1 MNIRNSVLKTAF
13 ALAAFALPFV
23 SLAATGNIYEIR
35 PVDADGNA
43 IAAPTANLN
52 PGEVVRFAVRLMKN
66 DLSGERF
73 GLVYCGVGDKDVAWY
88 SNRPKIGIYVS
99 GELRSAELESV
110 KARNEIF
117 TDLIFTYRVRPGDF
131 ALPIR
136 LAGSDGSM
144 LTPNSTTSGYHL
156 DFRTVS
162 SPEWDVRIGG
172 VSTGAQAIFQY
183 GTPISGVTSPESD
196 GRRADYDLSACN
208 FNVQTIDFDTA
219 WEDAATKT
227 VWRTV
232 HQGSSEID
240 NGGDIPSLQALS
252 LPTNNAYSLYLWS
265 EDESVFRLPAGTDCI
280 QRDIHVTSSTTEK
293 RWVREIKVMSGKMS
307 YTFDLEGVTQGTA
320 SANLVLSPFP
330 DYNYSD
336 GTSYK
341 LSDYVTVPVKCSEPS
356 ERAVTV
362 APTDRT
368 VTATS
373 AYTHYVTELKVTF
386 NQVFT
391 EDVEI
396 EIEPS
401 IQDAACPYKWWDY
414 IRFSDAT
421 DEDVT
426 LQTNPGTNPTVTIR
440 AGATSSST
448 RLYIYALRSDEW
460 VNDLSNHILFTPKT
474 TNANALKPVADGG
487 IKGWDTVAGAGLNIN
502 AQNPSIDSMFDGTDA
517 STAIADTAQPLQIVV
532 SDTYADMTC
541 TNGGYEIWI
550 VRDKNGRDTKPVK
563 LDGLYLPGKGGV
575 LFLTNTTDVLPTVT
589 YTAEKTVYS
598 SYIYVKSPISGNESA
613 NHDFTMTVS
622 APDRVVTTI
631 LSASEYYTG
640 EAEFAEG
647 ETVQLKIAL
656 QDESGN
662 PVRNSQGE
670 IYAYIK
676 GDSDGDTEAI
686 DCTWKAVA
694 GGVGKK
700 LGAYSDSV
708 SSGCTLVLTDGDGS
722 KLGKFLS
729 YSIVFL
735 KSSTW
740 TDDATQVVSVYKS
753 SAPVTFT
760 VHNVMPSVEFVS
772 INDGTYEVSTAGA
785 TVGPFPINVA
795 QKFAV
800 SVIEP
805 GEVDKAATND
815 AAFRVRWRI
824 TDPDGS
830 PNTPIVVEGNPD
842 ETSTNYVFR
851 SAGIYTVDVDLGDK
865 DMAGKYGN
873 GTLNS
878 KFSFKVS
885 VIDQPS
891 ITLEHNG
898 IYNETESVEA
908 GGEAQVTVKLGL
920 NACDFDMYVKLLLAP
935 NATGAE
941 APGLFQ
947 LQTSANVT
955 TNGTESFNGE
965 DYDSYTIRFP
975 RRVTEMPIFVQSLDG
990 TLNSRTTGFKAV
1002 LTNLTETV
1010 VPNSGGKRA
1019 CDYYL
1024 GVAPSAI
1031 KVYNV
1036 EPVLDMI
1043 YPEPGTNAIKVAIG
1057 QVDEALTWSFT
1068 DVVNDFTRGM
1078 KVEFKGGGGWGPNI
1092 YSNSMDAAAAGA
1104 AGFKPTFSSSGAG
1117 QTVRLIITDPDGQT
1131 ATATWTYDVEASKS
1145 MKLVAHGPATGYGAS
1160 KGDRY
1165 NTKASGRGEGRVW
1178 AASKSAIPVNN
1189 WSSTV
1194 NCGLEKTF
1202 DVFGYGYKVGD
1213 IDDGTAA
1220 NLHYPDGRTG
1230 YYVSRDTAINTSGNS
1245 LGLGES
1251 GYKYNARKDEFG
1263 NPVDSFL
1270 YTWLVIT
1277 SSGDAGSTVTDAYL
1291 NDTTAPE
1298 MSEANDSGRLVTL
1311 PTDEDEEGGY
1321 ALTQLEAV
1329 FSIEKYASDNM
1340 GDINQDGIPDLYA
1353 KKYGMGV
1360 YDPNSGAVTGDDLLS
1375 LLSFNDD
1382 EDYLPDGSKFTAA
1395 LEIRGYG
1402 YGLNDAPERV
1412 GLLGVKPDRVYT
1424 DPDAD
1429 TKSTLSKV
1437 EYLAWLEYA
1446 QALGIDAT
1454 LATNWN
1460 LWSPECPS
1468 DPTLEDTDEDGFPD
1482 GFEYYHWYR
1491 ATVGYLEVRALN
1503 GTLVTNHL
1511 YETGRRFDARNPG
1524 AGTVITSAEI
1534 ARLMNPRLPG
1544 GSADEAAAR
1553 DSDND
1558 GLTDLEE
1565 LALGTNPFDFD
1576 TDGDGLPDGFEV
1588 MVSKTDPLKYAT
1600 DNVTCDAERNF
1611 DGDHMAYTSI
1621 YRSSGEPYCD
1631 EYVLLATEKRS
1642 PEDLEYPVSFA
1653 IATPDGDTDGVQWY
1667 VVADT
1672 DLVTVSE
1679 TTVTED
1685 IVTCEAY
1692 DGTGLWT
1699 DGASWVKV
1707 AIRAAALPAVDA
1719 GTIGG
1724 VAVSRLY
1731 ADIAATEAFA
1741 YSDDTGAVVRG
1752 LPKRLAKGT
1761 LVRNAATATEYVERQ
1776 LAGAIAE
1783 ERCNAAWVYGNAA
1796 VGVGTDETAHFGELV
1811 VARHEAVAAGAVVVA
1826 EPLDTRKIAYIHS
1839 YVYQQFG
1846 FDPRTAW
1853 KSETPLAARWGTATK
1868 DGDGALLTDKFLAGT
1883 GYAGVST
1890 RTRPYTTYDEFLL
1903 MSYYLN
1909 SGCID
1914 ASDVEP
1920 TKDRPWRTIFSLYT
1934 TNTRGPNEPQV
1945 EASGSSSVS
1954 SNATVSAFSD
1964 TNGADTDGD
1973 GVPDGWELYVM
1984 SGPKEVR
1991 QSLLGE
1997 ARVFRI
2003 LGPDAPM
2010 SPTTPKAAS
2019 QNDTDTLM
2027 DKDGLNEWR
2036 EFAGTDSCA
2045 AYTNVSTTVV
2055 RPAADA
2061 NWLNKFFPTDP
2072 WNKDT
2077 DGDGLKDGDEGGA
2090 FVYGTPA
2097 DGLVNGRFLTSI
2109 PGGGLNPCSVDTDLD
2124 GLPDG
2129 WEAQFAGKTLANPD
2143 DYADFDGLY
2152 AKDAGGA
2159 DVGNCLVGYVDGMD
2173 GTVADATTSPVVK
2186 EISVGSA
2193 SSNTISRTIS
2203 RTYYGSPAA
2212 SLVNRDYDHDGLENW
2227 QEYLVGA
2234 MRCWRY
2240 DDPFTRWDYIPSE
2253 LYWTT
2258 NDLGEASFEPNLAAL
2273 ACADMDE
2280 FWYKTLVDKTSPLYN
2295 PWLVTDQASGAPY
2308 FSRVTNAWDCAYREA
2323 VSGERLGGAYYIFKD
2338 RCGDTMIA
2346 DLWSPT
2352 IMEKMGYTKMAAA
2365 PTKYISCDPTKADT
2379 DQDGMD
2385 DYYEL
2390 FHGLNPL
2397 LGQSGVR
2404 IEDGCP
2410 CDIVY
2415 DAWYGDNTMQ
2425 KQTAESNVWTK
2436 NPPKAPRGA
2445 MDFEVFPW
2453 LAGAAD
2459 ADPDGDDIRN
2469 QVEALMPE
2477 VGTTTWL
2484 HTDPTPLWMTDST
2497 YSNSLVRMF
2506 WRLPTRKYVAN
2517 LGGASFKK
2525 DGVEYFFRDFDCY
2538 VRAKDQ
2544 SGDLFL
2550 FTAFLPDPWYMAQT
2564 GEENWIFSFEEN
2576 EGYDTDHDGLSD
2588 YAEKEGKFRR
2598 GGSDP
2603 QDSDSPVRRQ
2613 AMYFQGP
2620 AKPSLLQ
2627 SMPQVPEMHPVGAR
2641 AYPDDMSF
2649 LQYTVECW
2657 VCPDTVADD
2666 ATILE
2671 RVIWSSPSNVGDEEF
2686 LRRNFQLAIRGGR
2699 WYTCFDPNGT
2709 VANNQVEV
2717 VSPTEAVAGVWTHLA
2732 ATYDGRD
2739 LVLYVNGN
2747 AVGSKT
2753 SGLQPEYGSSAICVR
2768 SESQAYWFDREY
2780 AYKALLVGA
2789 SAKGRGDLGG
2799 NYFWHLNVL
2808 NAVGF
2813 SRYKNFYTGYVDEI
2827 RVWDGARTIDEIR
2840 ATMKTRYT
2848 SALAQ
2853 ENRNAFYADWVAGK
2867 HRYAKDASGN
2877 DYDVT
2882 PELRYHYSFDSLFG
2896 GVDAA
2901 SVAKEPHGFGDT
2913 GAKAPVSRPE
2923 GYEIPWW
2930 KTVLAGS
2937 GPFAGYGSVYDSPAW
2952 VSWVPNTVAHLPRF
2966 DGTTLDSVYWSE
2978 DFKGA
2983 LQGVYSFAR
2992 TAEPVSRWTQMT
3004 LNRIDTT
3011 AAYQTTASRH
3021 RLVNDLGDSSRFH
3034 LLYEFTGRHLNQMG
3048 DDLLPLGGAYA
3059 KYCDAT
3065 VGFWDEQGASSV
3077 WEISGPDSDNDGL
3090 PNWWEDYA
3098 DQNYRRADMPS
3109 SEFISWDTIVDYD
3122 GLLITAGEAYL
3133 RDLAKGSHRD
3143 GAGNAVIGSDDYRQ
3157 TADADRLGLP
3167 DWWTELYGIKGESA
3181 LDDHDHDGLPNYV
3194 EYLLSEVFKF
3204 AGKVFDPTRAD
3215 SVNPGVPDYFFQVGD
3230 LYVGEIFTDHDLVDD
3245 SWEALYSD
3253 DFASRLKYDPYAD
3266 ADGDGWS
3273 NRSEN
3278 RYAKQVMPIIADQQ
3292 SHYVGSDE
3300 LVADYPI
3307 PTIALTVNYTGS
3319 QKIEGVPFVVQM
3331 TTASTFENDMDAT
3344 FIIGSSSGDTTA
3356 GSGTASSSTA
3366 TVYTH
3371 SLGRW
3376 SNRHAIGTLAPGY
3389 VNKDSVK
3396 LEFCHDPSGT
3406 TVSWRLYTVTAG
3418 SQKVTVKRGTLAE
3431 FTADQ
3436 QKYGE
3441 ENVSLISTSSDY
3453 SELQDLELWRAEDGK
3468 TATWIHVPSKLELG
3482 TIDLTSGAFDI
3493 DLGVFANTYTINA
3506 TNTADYVSLEDQ
3518 TFRIAYTV
3526 NEAVGLPRKLFLGK
3540 ATTGHVREGLNT
3552 IIAFAD
3558 LDGDGAY
3565 TAGEPYGCV
3574 AGVDVS
3580 WKGTSADIML
3590 TDTTPIF
3597 TRVDPIKGLDDRSAL
3612 YGTESGNY
3620 TNFVSES
3627 KPSGGVYDRIRVV
3640 RHMLIGT
3647 TGQAYVSSVGD
3658 GERRVLLDQH
3668 VNAAVNPWISE
3679 ADFLAKGALD
3689 VDWETLYDDIV
3700 SKISNGEIPS
3710 ASNPSQT
3717 YRIGELIGVVYRIV
3731 IGNEDVNSGSGDSN
3745 ISQVMPVR
3753 WFDSVRNLPVP
3764 QQTAEGNGVIL
3775 VGRPTFSWT
3784 MPYNANGYTAF
3795 KVSVTNETGTFKW
3808 TSDYLRMPAADA
3820 NGVYTW
3826 AAPLFVG
3833 DTPTGATGVF
3843 ENGQT
3848 YAWSVSA
3855 YNAKYKDDAFVD
3867 GGTFLMGVQTNGY
3880 ETGTI
3885 PASVRYYGPSAV
3897 TNGAVVRVRAY
3908 TSPDFTGAPVGGACV
3923 TATDADGVNCRLLGL
3938 PKGTYYLQAFV
3949 DSNGNGVW
3957 DKWESMGYL
3966 CARDGSTADSLNPV
3980 SVTFGDRF
3988 GLGEAVTIYIEDADT
4003 DGDNLP
4009 DAWEYV
4015 MATDAA
4021 RKDGSFLKAR
4031 GVAELDQTGAGELW
4045 VNNTLVHSLL
4055 TEVNDNKL
4063 PSAGLMAQGVLNAFR
4078 SSASFASLALGTPAN
4093 LAVDPATGALSVDP
4107 VFADGT
4113 LVISGLAFDTA
4124 AGEVALTVSGEL
4136 AASEAASSIYRV
4148 AVGSTVTVK
4157 VLHTATLA
4165 ANWQT
4170 VATEKVT
4177 ISGDTVKSGVIRVKM
4192 PDVEATGGFYKVEIE
4207 Q

>member
-13 ALAAFALPFV
+13 ALAALALPSV
-23 SLAATGNIYEIR
+23 SPAVTGNIYEIR
-35 PVDADGNA
+35 PINADGTVA
-43 IAAPTANLN
+43 DAPTKNLN
-52 PGEVVRFAVRLMKN
+52 PGEVARFTVRLLKN
-66 DLSGERF
+66 EIGGEAF
-73 GLVYCGVGDKDVAWY
+73 GLVYVGLGSEAVAWTT
-88 SNRPKIGIYVS
+88 SRPKIGIWVS
-99 GELRSAELESV
+99 GELRFAELESV
-110 KARNEIF
+110 KRRDENL
-117 TDLIFTYRVRPGDF
+117 TDLIFAYQVRPGDF

-136 LAGSDGSM
+136 LAGADGAM
-144 LTPNSTTSGYHL
+144 LTPNSSGSEYYL
-156 DFRTVS
+156 DFRQAAV
-162 SPEWDVRIGG
+162 PDWDIRIGG
-172 VSTGAQAIFQY
+172 VAGGAPANFMYGRPITPMAPD
-183 GTPISGVTSPESD
+183 GTPKT
-196 GRRADYDLSACN
+196 DYDLSLCN
-208 FNVQTIDFDTA
+208 FNVKTVDFDAA

-240 NGGDIPSLQALS
+240 NGGDLPSLQALS

-265 EDESVFRLPAGTDCI
+265 EDEAAFRMPAGADCV
-280 QRDIHVTSSTTEK
+280 QRDVHVTASTTEK

-307 YTFDLEGVTQGTA
+307 YAFDLEGVTQGTT
-320 SANLVLSPFP
+320 ANLVLSAFP
-330 DYNYSD
+330 DFNYSK
-336 GTSYK
+336 GTSAR

-356 ERAVTV
+356 ERAVSV
-362 APTDRT
+362 APADRT

-396 EIEPS
+396 EIVPS
-401 IQDAACPYKWWDY
+401 IQDPVCPYKWWDY

-426 LQTNPGTNPTVTIR
+426 LQANPDKNPKVTIR

-460 VNDLSNHILFTPKT
+460 VNDLSNHVLFTPKT

-487 IKGWDTVAGAGLNIN
+487 IKGWGDFGAGLNIN
-502 AQNPSIDSMFDGTDA
+502 AQNPSIDSMFDGTDK
-517 STAIADTAQPLQIVV
+517 STAIADTAAPLRIVV

-541 TNGGYEIWI
+541 TNGGYEVWI
-550 VRDKNGRDTKPVK
+550 VRDKNGRDTTPVK
-563 LDGLYLPGKGGV
+563 LEGLYLPGKGG
-575 LFLTNTTDVLPTVT
+575 LLYLTNTTDVLPTVT
-589 YTAEKTVYS
+589 YTAEKTAYS

-631 LSASEYYTG
+631 LSSSEYYTG

-656 QDESGN
+656 QDEAGN
-662 PVRNSQGE
+662 PVRNSQGD
-670 IYAYIK
+670 IWAYIK
-676 GDSDGDTEAI
+676 GDTDDDTDAI
-686 DCTWKAVA
+686 YCTWKAAA
-694 GGVGKK
+694 GGKGKK
-700 LGAYSDSV
+700 LGAYADSV
-708 SSGCTLVLTDGDGS
+708 SSGCTLELQDGDGS

-729 YSIVFL
+729 YSIVL
-735 KSSTW
+735 LTEDTW
-740 TDDATQVVSVYKS
+740 TDDASKVVSAYKS

-760 VHNVMPSVEFVS
+760 VHNVIPSVETVS
-772 INDGTYEVSTAGA
+772 VNDGNYEVREAGA

-800 SVIEP
+800 LVNEP
-805 GEVDKAATND
+805 GELDKTATSND
-815 AAFRVRWRI
+815 AFRVRWRI
-824 TDPDGS
+824 VDPYGS
-830 PNTPIVVEGNPD
+830 PETLIVPGNPD
-842 ETSTNYVFR
+842 KTTTNYTFAA
-851 SAGIYTVDVDLGDK
+851 AGVYTIDVDLSDK
-865 DMAGKYGN
+865 DMANRYGN

-878 KFSFKVS
+878 KFSFKVR
-885 VIDQPS
+885 VIDQPA

-898 IYNETESVEA
+898 PYNETESVEA

-935 NATGAE
+935 NATGSA
-941 APGLFQ
+941 APGLFK
-947 LQTSANVT
+947 LQEGGNVT
-955 TNGTESFNGE
+955 ANGTETFGGE
-965 DYDSYTIRFP
+965 AYESYTIRFP
-975 RRVTEMPIFVQSLDG
+975 RRTTEMPIFVQSMDG
-990 TLNSRTTGFKAV
+990 TLDSRTTGFKAV

-1036 EPVLDMI
+1036 APVLDESVDV
-1043 YPEPGTNAIKVAIG
+1043 YPVPGTNAIKVAIG

-1068 DVVNDFTRGM
+1068 DVANDFTRGM
-1078 KVEFKGGGGWGPNI
+1078 KVEFKGGGGWGPKTYDNLA
-1092 YSNSMDAAAAGA
+1092 DALAAGA
-1104 AGFKPTFSSSGAG
+1104 VGFKPTFSSSGPG
-1117 QTVRLIITDPDGQT
+1117 QTVRLIITDPDNGV
-1131 ATATWTYDVEASKS
+1131 ASVTWTYDVEASKS
-1145 MKLVAHGPATGYGAS
+1145 MKLAAHGPATGYGAA

-1165 NTKASGRGEGRVW
+1165 GTKASGLGEGRVW
-1178 AASKSAIPVNN
+1178 AASKSAIPVSS
-1189 WSSTV
+1189 WISTV

-1202 DVFGYGYKVGD
+1202 AVYGYGYKVGD
-1213 IDDGTAA
+1213 IDDGRAA

-1230 YYVSRDTAINTSGNS
+1230 YYPTRDTPINASGGS
-1245 LGLGES
+1245 LGVGETA
-1251 GYKYNARKDEFG
+1251 YRYDARKDDFG

-1277 SSGDAGSTVTDAYL
+1277 SSGDAGSTVTDIYL
-1291 NDTTAPE
+1291 NETTAPE
-1298 MSEANDSGRLVTL
+1298 MSEANDSGRPVSL

-1329 FSIEKYASDNM
+1329 FSVEKYASDNM

-1353 KKYGMGV
+1353 KKYGFGV
-1360 YDPNSGAVTGDDLLS
+1360 YDPNTGVVTGDDLLS
-1375 LLSFNDD
+1375 LSAFNDD
-1382 EDYLPDGSKFTAA
+1382 EDYLPDGSKFTAQ

-1402 YGLNDAPERV
+1402 HGLNDAPSRV
-1412 GLLGVKPDRVYT
+1412 GLLGVKPDRVYA

-1429 TKSTLSKV
+1429 AKSTLSKV
-1437 EYLAWLEYA
+1437 EYLAWREYA
-1446 QALGIDAT
+1446 EALGIDPT
-1454 LATNWN
+1454 LAANWS

-1468 DPTLEDTDEDGFPD
+1468 DPTMEDTDEDGFPD

-1565 LALGTNPFDFD
+1565 FALGTNPFDFD
-1576 TDGDGLPDGFEV
+1576 SDGDGLPDGFEV

-1600 DNVTCDAERNF
+1600 DDVTCDAERNF

-1621 YRSSGEPYCD
+1621 YRSGGEPYCD
-1631 EYVLLATEKRS
+1631 EYVLRKTENR
-1642 PEDLEYPVSFA
+1642 PTDDLEYPVSFA
-1653 IATPDGDTDGVQWY
+1653 IAAPDGDTDGVQWY
-1667 VVADT
+1667 VVADAS
-1672 DLVTVSE
+1672 LATVSE

-1692 DGTGLWT
+1692 DGTGLWA

-1707 AIRAAALPAVDA
+1707 AIRRTALPAVDA

-1724 VAVSRLY
+1724 VAVSRLHS
-1731 ADIAATEAFA
+1731 DIAATEAFVCA
-1741 YSDDTGAVVRG
+1741 DVDGAVVRG

-1761 LVRNAATATEYVERQ
+1761 LVRNAATATDYVERR
-1776 LAGAIAE
+1776 LAAAIAE

-1796 VGVGTDETAHFGELV
+1796 VGVGTDATARFGELA

-1826 EPLDTRKIAYIHS
+1826 EPLDTRKIAYVHS

-1909 SGCID
+1909 GGCID

-1920 TKDRPWRTIFSLYT
+1920 TKNRPWRTIFSLYT

-2129 WEAQFAGKTLANPD
+2129 WENQFKGKTLANPD
-2143 DYADFDGLY
+2143 DIGFDGLALY
-2152 AKDAGGA
+2152 ATDAGGN
-2159 DVGNCLVGYVDGMD
+2159 DVGNFLVGYVDGMD

-2280 FWYKTLVDKTSPLYN
+2280 FWHKTLVDKTSPLYN

-2308 FSRVTNAWDCAYREA
+2308 FSRVTNAWDCAYRDA
-2323 VSGERLGGAYYIFKD
+2323 TDGERAGGAYYIFKD
-2338 RCGDTMIA
+2338 RFGDTMVE
-2346 DLWSPT
+2346 DLWTPA
-2352 IMEKMGYTKMAAA
+2352 IMEKMGYAKMQAA
-2365 PTKYISCDPTKADT
+2365 PAKYISCDPTKADT

-2397 LGQSGVR
+2397 LGQSGAR
-2404 IEDGCP
+2404 IEDGGP

-2425 KQTAESNVWTK
+2425 KQTADDNVWTR

-2506 WRLPTRKYVAN
+2506 WRMPIRQYAAN
-2517 LGGASFKK
+2517 LGAASFKK

-2538 VRAKDQ
+2538 TRAKVAGRDV
-2544 SGDLFL
+2544 FL
-2550 FTAFLPDPWYMAQT
+2550 FTPFTADAWYAAQV
-2564 GEENWIFSFEEN
+2564 GAPNWIFSFEEN

-2620 AKPSLLQ
+2620 SKPSLLQ
-2627 SMPQVPEMHPVGAR
+2627 SMPQVPEMHPIGTR

-2657 VCPDTVADD
+2657 VCPDTVAGD
-2666 ATILE
+2666 ATVLE

-2717 VSPTEAVAGVWTHLA
+2717 ASPTEAVAGVWTHLA

-2789 SAKGRGDLGG
+2789 SAKGRGDLGA
-2799 NYFWHLNVL
+2799 NYCWHLNVL

-2813 SRYKNFYTGYVDEI
+2813 SCYKSFYAGYVDEI
-2827 RVWDGARTIDEIR
+2827 RIWDGARTIDEIR
-2840 ATMKTRYT
+2840 QTMRTRYT

-2853 ENRNAFYADWVAGK
+2853 ENRNAFYADWARGK
-2867 HRYAKDASGN
+2867 RRYAKDASGN
-2877 DYDVT
+2877 DYAVT

-2896 GVDAA
+2896 GVDAS
-2901 SVAKEPHGFGDT
+2901 SVARVPHGFGDT
-2913 GAKAPVSRPE
+2913 GAKAPVSRPD

-2983 LQGVYSFAR
+2983 RQGVYSFAR

-3004 LNRIDTT
+3004 LNRIDTP

-3065 VGFWDEQGASSV
+3065 VGLWDGQGASSV

-3090 PNWWEDYA
+3090 PDWWWEYA
-3098 DQNYRRADMPS
+3098 EENYRRDDMPS
-3109 SEFISWDTIVDYD
+3109 GEFITWDTIVDYD
-3122 GLLITAGEAYL
+3122 GLRITAGEAYL

-3215 SVNPGVPDYFFQVGD
+3215 SVQPGVPDYFFKVGD

-3253 DFASRLKYDPYAD
+3253 DFASRLKYDPHAD
-3266 ADGDGWS
+3266 ADEDGWS
-3273 NRSEN
+3273 NRSEA
-3278 RYAKQVMPIIADQQ
+3278 RYAKQVMPIIADRQ

-3300 LVADYPI
+3300 LVADCPI
-3307 PTIALTVNYTGS
+3307 PTIALTLRYSGS
-3319 QKIEGVPFVVQM
+3319 RSEMVEKAPLVVQM
-3331 TTASTFENDMDAT
+3331 TTSGTFENGMDAT
-3344 FIIGSSSGDTTA
+3344 FSIGSSSGDTTT
-3356 GSGTASSSTA
+3356 GSGSAAATA
-3366 TVYTH
+3366 TYTH
-3371 SLGRW
+3371 ALGKW
-3376 SNRHAIGTLAPGY
+3376 SNRHAIGTLTPGY

-3396 LEFCHDPSGT
+3396 LEFCHDPSGS
-3406 TVSWRLYTVTAG
+3406 TVSWRLYTGTG
-3418 SQKVTVKRGTLAE
+3418 DSQKVAVKRGTLAA

-3441 ENVSLISTSSDY
+3441 ENVSLISRSSEY
-3453 SELQDLELWRAEDGK
+3453 AELEGLELWRSEDGK
-3468 TATWIHVPSKLELG
+3468 TATWRHVPSSTDLG

-3493 DLGVFANTYTINA
+3493 DLGVFANAYTINA
-3506 TNTADYVSLEDQ
+3506 TNAADYVSLEDQ
-3518 TFRIAYTV
+3518 TFRIAYSV
-3526 NEAVGLPRKLFLGK
+3526 NPAVGLPRKLFLGK

-3552 IIAFAD
+3552 VIAFAD

-3574 AGVDVS
+3574 TGVDVS
-3580 WKGTSADIML
+3580 WKGTSAELTL
-3590 TDTTPIF
+3590 TDTTPVF
-3597 TRVDPIKGLDDRSAL
+3597 TRVDPIKGLDDRTAL

-3620 TNFVSES
+3620 TNITTEAT
-3627 KPSGGVYDRIRVV
+3627 PSGGAYDRIRVV
-3640 RHMLIGT
+3640 RHLLIGT
-3647 TGQAYVSSVGD
+3647 TGQALVSSVGN

-3668 VNAAVNPWISE
+3668 VHATVNPWITE
-3679 ADFLAKGALD
+3679 ADFLADGSLD
-3689 VDWETLYDDIV
+3689 VDWETLYDEVV
-3700 SKISNGEIPS
+3700 SKIRNGEIPS
-3710 ASNPSQT
+3710 ATNPSQS
-3717 YRIGELIGVVYRIV
+3717 YRIGDLVGVAYRIV
-3731 IGNEDVNSGSGDSN
+3731 IGNEDVNSGSADSN
-3745 ISQVMPVR
+3745 LSKVMPVR
-3753 WFDSVRNLPVP
+3753 WFDDVRNLPVP

-3795 KVSVTNETGTFKW
+3795 KVKVTSADGAFKW
-3808 TSDYLRMPAADA
+3808 TSDFQRMPSADA

-3826 AAPLFVG
+3826 AAPLFAG
-3833 DTPTGATGVF
+3833 DRPAGATGVF
-3843 ENGQT
+3843 ANGQT

-3880 ETGTI
+3880 ETGTVQ
-3885 PASVRYYGPSAV
+3885 ASVRYCGPSAV
-3897 TNGAVVRVRAY
+3897 TNDANALIRVRAY
-3908 TSPDFTGAPVGGACV
+3908 TSPDFTGAPAGGGFVDKSV
-3923 TATDADGVNCRLLGL
+3923 TDGVNCRLLGL
-3938 PKGTYYLQAFV
+3938 PKGTYYLQAFI

-4021 RKDGSFLKAR
+4021 RKDGSFLKTR
-4031 GVAELDQTGAGELW
+4031 GVTELEQTGVGELW
-4045 VNNTLVHSLL
+4045 VNNALAKRLL
-4055 TEVNDNKL
+4055 TEVNANRL

-4113 LVISGLAFDTA
+4113 LSISGLAFDAA

-4136 AASEAASSIYRV
+4136 ALPEASSSIYRV
-4148 AVGSTVTVK
+4148 TVGSTVTVK

-4177 ISGDTVKSGVIRVKM
+4177 ISGDTVKSGVIRVKT
-4192 PDVEATGGFYKVEIE
+4192 DVNATGGFYKVEIE

>member
-13 ALAAFALPFV
+13 ALTALALPSV
-23 SLAATGNIYEIR
+23 SPAVTGNIYEIR
-35 PVDADGNA
+35 PINADGTVA
-43 IAAPTANLN
+43 DAPTKNLN
-52 PGEVVRFAVRLMKN
+52 PGEVARFTVRLLKN
-66 DLSGERF
+66 EIGGEAF
-73 GLVYCGVGDKDVAWY
+73 GLVYVGLGSEAVAWTT
-88 SNRPKIGIYVS
+88 SRPKIGIWVS
-99 GELRSAELESV
+99 GELRFAELESV
-110 KARNEIF
+110 KRRDENL
-117 TDLIFTYRVRPGDF
+117 TDLIFAYQVRPGDF

-136 LAGSDGSM
+136 LAGADGTM
-144 LTPNSTTSGYHL
+144 LTPNSSGSEYYL
-156 DFRTVS
+156 DFRQAAV
-162 SPEWDVRIGG
+162 PDWDIRIGG
-172 VSTGAQAIFQY
+172 VTGGAQANFMYGRPITPMAPD
-183 GTPISGVTSPESD
+183 GTPKT
-196 GRRADYDLSACN
+196 DYDLSLCN
-208 FNVQTIDFDTA
+208 FNVKTVDFDAA

-240 NGGDIPSLQALS
+240 NGGDLPSLQALS

-265 EDESVFRLPAGTDCI
+265 EDEAAFRMPAGADCV
-280 QRDIHVTSSTTEK
+280 QRDVHVTASTTEK

-307 YTFDLEGVTQGTA
+307 YAFDLEGVTQGTT
-320 SANLVLSPFP
+320 ANLVLSAFP
-330 DYNYSD
+330 DFNYSK
-336 GTSYK
+336 GTSAR

-356 ERAVTV
+356 ERAVSV
-362 APTDRT
+362 APADRT

-396 EIEPS
+396 EIVPS
-401 IQDAACPYKWWDY
+401 IQDPACPYKWWDY

-426 LQTNPGTNPTVTIR
+426 LQANPDKNPKVTIR

-460 VNDLSNHILFTPKT
+460 VNDLSNHVLFTPKT

-487 IKGWDTVAGAGLNIN
+487 IKGWGDFGAGLNIN
-502 AQNPSIDSMFDGTDA
+502 AQNPSIDSMFDGTDK
-517 STAIADTAQPLQIVV
+517 STAIADTAAPLRIVV

-541 TNGGYEIWI
+541 TNGGYEVWI
-550 VRDKNGRDTKPVK
+550 VRDKNGRDTTPVK
-563 LDGLYLPGKGGV
+563 LEGLYLPGKGG
-575 LFLTNTTDVLPTVT
+575 LLYLTNTTDVLPTVT
-589 YTAEKTVYS
+589 YTAEKTAYS

-631 LSASEYYTG
+631 LSSSEYYTG

-656 QDESGN
+656 QDEAGN
-662 PVRNSQGE
+662 PVRNSQGD
-670 IYAYIK
+670 IWAYIK
-676 GDSDGDTEAI
+676 GDTDDDTDAI
-686 DCTWKAVA
+686 YCTWKAAA
-694 GGVGKK
+694 GGKGKK
-700 LGAYSDSV
+700 LGAYADSV
-708 SSGCTLVLTDGDGS
+708 SSGCTLELQDGDGS

-729 YSIVFL
+729 YSIVL
-735 KSSTW
+735 LTEDTW
-740 TDDATQVVSVYKS
+740 TDDASKVVSAYKS

-760 VHNVMPSVEFVS
+760 VHNVIPSVETVS
-772 INDGTYEVSTAGA
+772 VNDGNYEVREAGA

-800 SVIEP
+800 LVNEP
-805 GEVDKAATND
+805 GELDKTATSND
-815 AAFRVRWRI
+815 AFRVRWRI
-824 TDPDGS
+824 VDPYGS
-830 PNTPIVVEGNPD
+830 PETLIVPGNPD
-842 ETSTNYVFR
+842 KTTTNYTFAA
-851 SAGIYTVDVDLGDK
+851 AGVYTIDVDLNDK
-865 DMAGKYGN
+865 DMANRYGN
-873 GTLNS
+873 GTLNG
-878 KFSFKVS
+878 KFSFKVR
-885 VIDQPS
+885 VIDQPA

-898 IYNETESVEA
+898 PYNETESVEA

-935 NATGAE
+935 NATGSA
-941 APGLFQ
+941 APGLFK
-947 LQTSANVT
+947 LQEGGNVT
-955 TNGTESFNGE
+955 ANGTETFGGE
-965 DYDSYTIRFP
+965 AYESYTIRFP
-975 RRVTEMPIFVQSLDG
+975 RRTTEMPIFVQSMDG
-990 TLNSRTTGFKAV
+990 TLDSRTTGFKAV

-1031 KVYNV
+1031 KVHNV
-1036 EPVLDMI
+1036 APVLDESVDV
-1043 YPEPGTNAIKVAIG
+1043 YPVPGTNAIKVAIG

-1068 DVVNDFTRGM
+1068 DVANDFTRGM
-1078 KVEFKGGGGWGPNI
+1078 KVEFKGGGGWGPKTYDNLA
-1092 YSNSMDAAAAGA
+1092 DALAAGA
-1104 AGFKPTFSSSGAG
+1104 VGFKPTFSSSGPG
-1117 QTVRLIITDPDGQT
+1117 QTVRLIITDPDNGV
-1131 ATATWTYDVEASKS
+1131 ASVTWTYDVEASKS
-1145 MKLVAHGPATGYGAS
+1145 MKLAAHGPATGYGAA

-1165 NTKASGRGEGRVW
+1165 GTKASGLGEGRVW
-1178 AASKSAIPVNN
+1178 AASKSAIPVSS
-1189 WSSTV
+1189 WISTV

-1202 DVFGYGYKVGD
+1202 AVYGYGYKVGD

-1230 YYVSRDTAINTSGNS
+1230 YYPTRDTPINASGGS
-1245 LGLGES
+1245 LGVGETA
-1251 GYKYNARKDEFG
+1251 YRYDARKDDFG

-1277 SSGDAGSTVTDAYL
+1277 SSGDSGSTVTDIYL
-1291 NDTTAPE
+1291 NETTAPE
-1298 MSEANDSGRLVTL
+1298 MSEANDFGRPVSL

-1329 FSIEKYASDNM
+1329 FSVEKYASDNM

-1353 KKYGMGV
+1353 KKYGFGV
-1360 YDPNSGAVTGDDLLS
+1360 YDPNTGVVTGDDLLS
-1375 LLSFNDD
+1375 LSAFNDD
-1382 EDYLPDGSKFTAA
+1382 EDYLPDGSKFTAQ

-1402 YGLNDAPERV
+1402 LGLNDAPSRV
-1412 GLLGVKPDRVYT
+1412 GLLGVKPDRVYA

-1429 TKSTLSKV
+1429 AKSTLSKV
-1437 EYLAWLEYA
+1437 EYLAWREYA
-1446 QALGIDAT
+1446 EALGIDPT
-1454 LATNWN
+1454 LAANWS

-1565 LALGTNPFDFD
+1565 FALGTNPFDFD
-1576 TDGDGLPDGFEV
+1576 SDGDGLPDGFEV

-1600 DNVTCDAERNF
+1600 DDVTCDAERNF

-1621 YRSSGEPYCD
+1621 YRSGGEPYCD
-1631 EYVLLATEKRS
+1631 EYVLRKTENR
-1642 PEDLEYPVSFA
+1642 PTDDLEYPVSFA
-1653 IATPDGDTDGVQWY
+1653 IAAPDGDTDGVQWY
-1667 VVADT
+1667 VVADAS
-1672 DLVTVSE
+1672 LATVSE

-1692 DGTGLWT
+1692 DGTGLWA

-1707 AIRAAALPAVDA
+1707 AIRRTALPAVDA

-1724 VAVSRLY
+1724 VAVSRLHS
-1731 ADIAATEAFA
+1731 DIAATEAFVCA
-1741 YSDDTGAVVRG
+1741 DVDGAVVRG

-1761 LVRNAATATEYVERQ
+1761 LVRNAATATDYVERR
-1776 LAGAIAE
+1776 LAAAIAE

-1796 VGVGTDETAHFGELV
+1796 VGVGTDATARFGELA

-1826 EPLDTRKIAYIHS
+1826 EPLDTRKIAYVHS

-1909 SGCID
+1909 GGCID

-1920 TKDRPWRTIFSLYT
+1920 TKNRPWRTIFSLYT

-2129 WEAQFAGKTLANPD
+2129 WENQFKGKTLANPD
-2143 DYADFDGLY
+2143 DIGFDGLALY
-2152 AKDAGGA
+2152 ATDAGGN
-2159 DVGNCLVGYVDGMD
+2159 DVGNFLVGYVDGMD

-2186 EISVGSA
+2186 DISVGSA
-2193 SSNTISRTIS
+2193 SSNTIS

-2280 FWYKTLVDKTSPLYN
+2280 FWHKTLVDKTSPLYN

-2308 FSRVTNAWDCAYREA
+2308 FSRVTNAWDCAYRDA
-2323 VSGERLGGAYYIFKD
+2323 TDGERAGGAYYIFKD
-2338 RCGDTMIA
+2338 RFGDTMVE
-2346 DLWSPT
+2346 DLWTPA
-2352 IMEKMGYTKMAAA
+2352 IMEKMGYAKMQAA
-2365 PTKYISCDPTKADT
+2365 PAKYISCDPTKADT

-2397 LGQSGVR
+2397 LGQSGAR
-2404 IEDGCP
+2404 IEDGGP

-2425 KQTAESNVWTK
+2425 KQTADDNVWTR

-2497 YSNSLVRMF
+2497 YTNSLVRMF
-2506 WRLPTRKYVAN
+2506 WRMPIRQYAAN
-2517 LGGASFKK
+2517 LGAESFKK

-2538 VRAKDQ
+2538 TRTKVKGRDV
-2544 SGDLFL
+2544 FL
-2550 FTAFLPDPWYMAQT
+2550 FTPFTADAWYAAQV
-2564 GEENWIFSFEEN
+2564 GAPNWIFSFEEN

-2620 AKPSLLQ
+2620 SKPSLLQ
-2627 SMPQVPEMHPVGAR
+2627 SMPQVPEMHPIGTR

-2657 VCPDTVADD
+2657 VCPDTVAGD
-2666 ATILE
+2666 ATVLE

-2717 VSPTEAVAGVWTHLA
+2717 ASPTEAVAGVWTHLA

-2789 SAKGRGDLGG
+2789 SAKGRGDLGA
-2799 NYFWHLNVL
+2799 NYCWHLNVL

-2813 SRYKNFYTGYVDEI
+2813 SCYKSFYAGYVDEI
-2827 RVWDGARTIDEIR
+2827 RIWDGARTIDEIR
-2840 ATMKTRYT
+2840 QTMRTRYT

-2853 ENRNAFYADWVAGK
+2853 ENRNAFYADWARGK
-2867 HRYAKDASGN
+2867 RRYAKDASGN
-2877 DYDVT
+2877 DYAVT

-2896 GVDAA
+2896 GVDAS
-2901 SVAKEPHGFGDT
+2901 SVARVPHGFGDT
-2913 GAKAPVSRPE
+2913 GAKAPVSRPD

-2983 LQGVYSFAR
+2983 RQGVYSFAR

-3004 LNRIDTT
+3004 LNRIDTP

-3065 VGFWDEQGASSV
+3065 VGLWDGQGASSV

-3090 PNWWEDYA
+3090 PDWWWEYA
-3098 DQNYRRADMPS
+3098 EENYRRDDMPS
-3109 SEFISWDTIVDYD
+3109 GEFITWDTIVDYD
-3122 GLLITAGEAYL
+3122 GLRITAGEAYL

-3215 SVNPGVPDYFFQVGD
+3215 SVQPGVPDYFFKVGD

-3253 DFASRLKYDPYAD
+3253 DFASRLKYDPHAD
-3266 ADGDGWS
+3266 ADEDGWS
-3273 NRSEN
+3273 NRSEA
-3278 RYAKQVMPIIADQQ
+3278 RYAKQVMPIIADRQ

-3300 LVADYPI
+3300 LVADCPI
-3307 PTIALTVNYTGS
+3307 PTIALTLRYSGS
-3319 QKIEGVPFVVQM
+3319 RSEMVEKAPLVVQM
-3331 TTASTFENDMDAT
+3331 TTSGTFENGMDAT
-3344 FIIGSSSGDTTA
+3344 FSIGSSSGDTTT
-3356 GSGTASSSTA
+3356 GSGSAAATA
-3366 TVYTH
+3366 TYTH
-3371 SLGRW
+3371 ALGKW
-3376 SNRHAIGTLAPGY
+3376 SNRHAIGTLTPGY

-3396 LEFCHDPSGT
+3396 LEFCHDPSGS
-3406 TVSWRLYTVTAG
+3406 TVSWRLYTGTG
-3418 SQKVTVKRGTLAE
+3418 DSQKVAVKRGTLAA

-3441 ENVSLISTSSDY
+3441 ENVSLISRSSEY
-3453 SELQDLELWRAEDGK
+3453 AELEGLELWRSEDGK
-3468 TATWIHVPSKLELG
+3468 TATWRHVPSSTDLG

-3493 DLGVFANTYTINA
+3493 DLGVFANAYTINA
-3506 TNTADYVSLEDQ
+3506 TNAADYVSLEDQ
-3518 TFRIAYTV
+3518 TFRIAYSV
-3526 NEAVGLPRKLFLGK
+3526 NPAVGLPRKLFLGK

-3552 IIAFAD
+3552 VIAFAD

-3574 AGVDVS
+3574 TGVDVS
-3580 WKGTSADIML
+3580 WKGTSAELTL
-3590 TDTTPIF
+3590 TDTTPVF
-3597 TRVDPIKGLDDRSAL
+3597 TRVDPIKGLDDRTAL

-3620 TNFVSES
+3620 TNITTEAT
-3627 KPSGGVYDRIRVV
+3627 PSGGAYDRIRVV
-3640 RHMLIGT
+3640 RHLLIGT
-3647 TGQAYVSSVGD
+3647 TGQALVSSVGN

-3668 VNAAVNPWISE
+3668 VHATVNPWITE
-3679 ADFLAKGALD
+3679 ADFLADGSLD
-3689 VDWETLYDDIV
+3689 VDWETLYDEVV
-3700 SKISNGEIPS
+3700 SKIRNGEIPS
-3710 ASNPSQT
+3710 ATNPSQS
-3717 YRIGELIGVVYRIV
+3717 YRIGDLVGVAYRIV
-3731 IGNEDVNSGSGDSN
+3731 IGNEDVNSGSADSN
-3745 ISQVMPVR
+3745 LSKVMPVR
-3753 WFDSVRNLPVP
+3753 WFDDVRNLPVP

-3795 KVSVTNETGTFKW
+3795 KVKVTSADGAFKW
-3808 TSDYLRMPAADA
+3808 TSDFQRMPSADA

-3826 AAPLFVG
+3826 AAPLFAG
-3833 DTPTGATGVF
+3833 DRPAGATGVF
-3843 ENGQT
+3843 ANGQT

-3880 ETGTI
+3880 ETGTVQ
-3885 PASVRYYGPSAV
+3885 ASVRYCGPSAV
-3897 TNGAVVRVRAY
+3897 TNDANALIRVRAY
-3908 TSPDFTGAPVGGACV
+3908 TSPDFTGAPAGGGFVDKSV
-3923 TATDADGVNCRLLGL
+3923 TDGVNCRLLGL
-3938 PKGTYYLQAFV
+3938 PKGTYYLQAFI
-3949 DSNGNGVW
+3949 DSNGNGIW

-4021 RKDGSFLKAR
+4021 RKDGSFLKTR
-4031 GVAELDQTGAGELW
+4031 GVTELEQTGAGELW
-4045 VNNTLVHSLL
+4045 VNNALAKRLL
-4055 TEVNDNKL
+4055 TEVNANRL

-4113 LVISGLAFDTA
+4113 LSISGLAFDAA

-4136 AASEAASSIYRV
+4136 ALPEASSSIYRV
-4148 AVGSTVTVK
+4148 TVGSTVTVK

-4177 ISGDTVKSGVIRVKM
+4177 ISGDTVKSGVIRVKT
-4192 PDVEATGGFYKVEIE
+4192 DVNATGGFYKVEIE